1 VVSTRD
7 NDGSPVRRPLPRLAG
22 TRRGNARRSGSLVH
36 PSAAIAPP
44 FDVGPSPI
52 WAGPQCRHR
61 SLRRLTVLEGRRA
74 GSRESEYP
82 LRTPYLLDAGMTGPW
97 AIMRRVDGSGL
108 THVVCSDAGD
118 MAGRFTP
125 VTPWLRVEA
134 AAGMSATTS
143 FALLDISRA

>member
-1 VVSTRD
+1 
-7 NDGSPVRRPLPRLAG
+7 
-22 TRRGNARRSGSLVH
+22 
-36 PSAAIAPP
+36 
-44 FDVGPSPI
+44 
-52 WAGPQCRHR
+52 
-61 SLRRLTVLEGRRA
+61 
-74 GSRESEYP
+74 
-82 LRTPYLLDAGMTGPW
+82 MTGPW